1 MHITRETDYT
11 IRAMIHLRNAEGRFS
26 SLGEI
31 AAGVHT
37 PPAFMSKVLQNLVR
51 KGLAVSRKGKAGGFS
66 LAGRPDKITL
76 GDIVRAACGD
86 GPLIKTT
93 CRRGGAVCPLN
104 RDCGVHGIWEDLS
117 RIMEISLDS
126 RKLSRL

>member
-11 IRAMIHLRNAEGRFS
+11 IRAMIYLRNTEGKFS

-31 AAGVHT
+31 SAGVIT
-37 PPAFMSKVLQNLVR
+37 PRAFMSKVLQNLVH
-51 KGLAVSRKGKAGGFS
+51 KGLVVSRKGKAGGFA
-66 LAGRPDKITL
+66 LAGPADKISMA
-76 GDIVRAACGD
+76 DIVHAACGD

-93 CRRGGAVCPLN
+93 CRRGGEVCPLN

-117 RIMEISLDS
+117 RIMEISLKS